1 MTLIDVKKKYK
12 SERLLAHKPTY
23 VFKVLIYLNIISVD
37 DTEEENLSLIDV
49 EKKIRDD
56 VSQLKKEKEERMKDY
71 EEAREAEEAACE
83 VTGSNPS
90 YIVINRM
97 PTDEQ
102 VRQIKDHTKHL
113 KVIKIQTCQEDTL

>member
-1 MTLIDVKKKYK
+1 M
-12 SERLLAHKPTY
+12 
-23 VFKVLIYLNIISVD
+23 
-37 DTEEENLSLIDV
+37 SLIDV

-102 VRQIKDHTKHL
+102 VRQIKDHIKHL
-113 KVIKIQTCQEDTL
+113 QVKYRFSEKATKFEKIFHLKFDITE

>member
-1 MTLIDVKKKYK
+1 M
-12 SERLLAHKPTY
+12 
-23 VFKVLIYLNIISVD
+23 IYLNIISVD

-56 VSQLKKEKEERMKDY
+56 VSRLKKEKEERMKDY

-113 KVIKIQTCQEDTL
+113 KVIKIQTC

>member
-1 MTLIDVKKKYK
+1 M
-12 SERLLAHKPTY
+12 
-23 VFKVLIYLNIISVD
+23 IYLNIISVD

-113 KVIKIQTCQEDTL
+113 KVIKIQTC

>member
-1 MTLIDVKKKYK
+1 MVY
-12 SERLLAHKPTY
+12 
-23 VFKVLIYLNIISVD
+23 FNIILVD
-37 DTEEENLSLIDV
+37 DTEEDTLSLIDV

-56 VSQLKKEKEERMKDY
+56 VSQLKKEKEDRMKDY

-102 VRQIKDHTKHL
+102 VRQIKDHIKHL
-113 KVIKIQTCQEDTL
+113 KVIKIQTCQENTVPNNIYRF

>member
-1 MTLIDVKKKYK
+1 MFQISNLPSQRFDFLK
-12 SERLLAHKPTY
+12 L
-23 VFKVLIYLNIISVD
+23 ISVD
-37 DTEEENLSLIDV
+37 DSEEDTLSLIDV

-56 VSQLKKEKEERMKDY
+56 VSQLKKEKEDRMKDY
-71 EEAREAEEAACE
+71 EESREAEEAACE

-102 VRQIKDHTKHL
+102 VRQIKDHIKHL
-113 KVIKIQTCQEDTL
+113 QVLQL

>member
-1 MTLIDVKKKYK
+1 MVY
-12 SERLLAHKPTY
+12 
-23 VFKVLIYLNIISVD
+23 FNIISVD

-102 VRQIKDHTKHL
+102 VRQIKEHIKHL
-113 KVIKIQTCQEDTL
+113 KVIKIQTC